1 MRKLLLLL
9 AAIGMVLSSFTGLA
23 TEAQKKLNVL
33 IITGGHDFEN
43 QPFFQIFKD
52 NPDITFE
59 ALEHPKAHAA
69 LAAGKAG
76 NYDVVLLYDMWQ
88 DISEGAKA
96 DFLAWLKA
104 GKGLVVMH
112 HAIASY
118 QAWPEYSQIIGA
130 RYFLANTTINGLEK
144 PGSTYKHDVIFGVEP
159 APSKHPVTAG
169 IQKFTIH
176 DETYKGFDVLDGV
189 TPLLTTDEPTSNK
202 VIAWAKTYEKS
213 RVVYL
218 QLGHDHFAYENP
230 ALRQFLRQAIQ
241 WTAKKSA
248 P

>member
-1 MRKLLLLL
+1 MRRFLLFL
-9 AAIGMVLSSFTGLA
+9 AAAALAFSMFTSGA
-23 TEAQKKLNVL
+23 AEAQKKTRVL
-33 IITGGHDFEN
+33 IITGGHDFE
-43 QPFFQIFKD
+43 QPQFFQMFKD

-69 LAAGKAG
+69 LTAEKAK

-88 DISEGAKA
+88 DISETAKA
-96 DFLAWLKA
+96 DFLALLKA

-118 QAWPEYSQIIGA
+118 QGWPEYSQIIGG
-130 RYFLANTTINGLEK
+130 RYYLEKTTVNGVEK
-144 PGSTYKHDVIFGVEP
+144 PGSTYQHDVKFTVVP
-159 APSKHPVTAG
+159 AASPHPVIAG
-169 IQKFTIH
+169 LKKFEIH
-176 DETYKGFDVLDGV
+176 DETYKGFGV
-189 TPLLTTDEPTSNK
+189 VPGFEPLLTTDEPQSNK
-202 VIAWAKTYEKS
+202 VIAWAKTYDQS

-241 WTAKKSA
+241 WTVSKTA